1 MRTPAL
7 AAIHV
12 NFILLPC
19 IAALACAA
27 LYLFYKLDD
36 QYPAINAALREKH
49 SQG

>member
-1 MRTPAL
+1 M
-7 AAIHV
+7 
-12 NFILLPC
+12 NFIFLPC
-19 IAALACAA
+19 TAALACAA